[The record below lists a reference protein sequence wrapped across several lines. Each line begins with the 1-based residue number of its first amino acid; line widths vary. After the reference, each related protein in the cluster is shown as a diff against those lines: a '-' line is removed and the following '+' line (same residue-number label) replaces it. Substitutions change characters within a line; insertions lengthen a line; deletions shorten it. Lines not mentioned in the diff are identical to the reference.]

1 MYRLLSTAA
10 LLLITADIA
19 SAQSRWS
26 DPYRERDEPDRRSS
40 DNWRGP
46 VPGNWYEERRRP
58 TYDDRWDDRRGYRM
72 RSWQRYFE
80 RDDDDDD
87 DDRRTWRGNSMSP
100 SGQKV
105 ADGGAR
111 PNISP
116 MPPQRISFMGSY
128 EPGTI
133 VIDTSGKQ
141 LLLIESGGS
150 ALRYPI
156 SVGRE
161 GFSWTG
167 TEKISRIADWPDW
180 HPPAEMR
187 QREPHLPEKML
198 GGLRN
203 PLGAR
208 ALYLGNTLYRIHGT
222 NDASSIGQA
231 ASSGCFRMMNG
242 HVVDLGSRVSV
253 GASVVVVNRLPRSVA
268 GSR

>member
-1 MYRLLSTAA
+1 MYRIVSTAA
-10 LLLITADIA
+10 LLLITADVA
-19 SAQSRWS
+19 SAQSRWF
-26 DPYRERDEPDRRSS
+26 DPYRDEPASRRV
-40 DNWRGP
+40 DPWRGP
-46 VPGNWYEERRRP
+46 VPNTWYEERRRP
-58 TYDDRWDDRRGYRM
+58 AYDERWEDRRSSRLRAWDRYY
-72 RSWQRYFE
+72 QRDK
-80 RDDDDDD
+80 DDDDDD
-87 DDRRTWRGNSMSP
+87 DDRRSWRGNAAP
-100 SGQKV
+100 LAGQKV
-105 ADGGAR
+105 ADGGPR
-111 PNISP
+111 PTIAPKSP
-116 MPPQRISFMGSY
+116 ERISFMGSY
-128 EPGTI
+128 DPGTI

-141 LLLIESGGS
+141 LLLIETGGS

-187 QREPHLPEKML
+187 EREPHLPEKML

-208 ALYLGNTLYRIHGT
+208 ALYLGNSLYRIHGT

-231 ASSGCFRMMNG
+231 ASSGCFRMLNG
-242 HVVDLGSRVSV
+242 HVIDLGSRVSV

>member
-1 MYRLLSTAA
+1 MYRLLTTAA
-10 LLLITADIA
+10 VLLVTADIA
-19 SAQSRWS
+19 SAQTRGRDIFR
-26 DPYRERDEPDRRSS
+26 DPDEPDQRANSER
-40 DNWRGP
+40 WRGP
-46 VPGNWYEERRRP
+46 VPNRWYEERRRP
-58 TYDDRWDDRRGYRM
+58 RTDDRWNEPRWNRA
-72 RSWQRYFE
+72 RSWPRYE

-87 DDRRTWRGNSMSP
+87 DDRRTWRGNAAIP
-100 SGQKV
+100 GPKV
-105 ADGGAR
+105 QDGGGR
-111 PNISP
+111 PYIAP
-116 MPPQRISFMGSY
+116 LPPQRISFMGPY
-128 EPGTI
+128 EPGAI
-133 VIDTSGKQ
+133 VIDTHGKQ
-141 LLLIESGGS
+141 LLLIENGGS

-208 ALYLGNTLYRIHGT
+208 ALYLGNSLYRIHGT
-222 NDASSIGQA
+222 NDANTIGQA
-231 ASSGCFRMMNG
+231 ASSGCFRMLNA
-242 HVVDLGSRVSV
+242 HVIDLGSRVAV
-253 GASVVVVNRLPRSVA
+253 GANVVVVSRLPRSFA